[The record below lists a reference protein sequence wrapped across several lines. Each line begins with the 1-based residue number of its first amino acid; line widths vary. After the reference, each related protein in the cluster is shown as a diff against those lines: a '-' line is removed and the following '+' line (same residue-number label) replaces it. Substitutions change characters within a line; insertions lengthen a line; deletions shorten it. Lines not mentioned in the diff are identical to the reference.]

1 MRTPCWP
8 FSKSFR
14 CWVNEKMS
22 ALLPSHQRAID
33 DLFKAE
39 RDLRQK
45 SEGTINALRKVLIDT
60 ANRFDGKR
68 YEALRRSDA
77 AIPDNWG
84 AAEWRSFFEDV
95 PVPSWG
101 WHEGTAADFRQQR
114 ALESQLAELQQT
126 LLEAQQDLEQER
138 AKNAAAPGQPN
149 GQAEIMQP
157 VRMNSLEELPEHMTP
172 AFPVMVADSK
182 KQFENAPKKTPA
194 EFAGILEGGSRAGG
208 DLMRVVQR
216 YWICL
221 YLIGRWKLVSNMEIE
236 SVLAETVGVSSG
248 SGSLRRVLKDLAR
261 ANILTTEIT
270 ELRSP
275 HTTLRLNRLTGEGE
289 RIYQSLFGVQPM
301 ESDWS
306 RLIRLHEGERYPGH
320 ALAVLAFTLHA
331 RKRGWAAAV
340 MPQVSDS
347 KARPDACV
355 IRGQEKWFVE
365 VELGEKENTAKWR
378 NLHELNGG
386 RVVLCS
392 STPKTRARLVADCQ
406 LDHLP
411 GLATDLE
418 TLVRGNFKQITP
430 ASQLWLMQW

>member
-1 MRTPCWP
+1 MVSSLT
-8 FSKSFR
+8 
-14 CWVNEKMS
+14 
-22 ALLPSHQRAID
+22 PSHQRAID

-45 SEGTINALRKVLIDT
+45 SEGTIEALRKVLVDT

-84 AAEWRSFFEDV
+84 AGEWRSFFEDV

-101 WHEGTAADFRQQR
+101 WHEGTASEFRRQR
-114 ALESQLAELQQT
+114 ALEAQVAELEQM
-126 LLEAQQDLEQER
+126 LLKAQRELEEER
-138 AKNAAAPGQPN
+138 AKRSEVPGPAPATQP
-149 GQAEIMQP
+149 AP
-157 VRMNSLEELPEHMTP
+157 ADALKDLPEHMTP
-172 AFPVMVADSK
+172 AFSVMVEESK
-182 KQFENAPKKTPA
+182 KQYENAPKKPPA
-194 EFAGILEGGSRAGG
+194 AFAGILEGGNRAGG
-208 DLMRVVQR
+208 DLLRASQR
-216 YWICL
+216 YWIVL
-221 YLIGRWKLVSNMEIE
+221 YLIGRWRLTSNMEIE

-248 SGSLRRVLKDLAR
+248 SGSLRRVIKDLNKS
-261 ANILTTEIT
+261 NILTTEI
-270 ELRSP
+270 LDLKSP
-275 HTTLRLNRLTGEGE
+275 YTALKLNRLSEEGE
-289 RIYQSLFGVQPM
+289 RIYQSLFGARPV

-306 RLIRLHEGERYPGH
+306 RMIRLHEGERHPGH

-331 RKRGWAAAV
+331 RKRGWATEV
-340 MPQVSDS
+340 MPQVTDS

-355 IRGQEKWFVE
+355 LRGPEKIYVE
-365 VELGEKENTAKWR
+365 VELGEKENGAKWR
-378 NLHELNGG
+378 NLHELNSG
-386 RVVLCS
+386 RIGLCS

-418 TLVRGNFKQITP
+418 TLVRGNFNQITP